1 MKYFNSIREF
11 FWPLLAKDENEEK
24 PGLNPESKLVQ
35 AENLNKA
42 LELMLKIYESE
53 GERSKNI
60 ESKASLFIGTISVL
74 TTIAVG
80 FTTILIKESSFK
92 VSLFMLLLLL
102 FVMTIYLV
110 RTVWFAVKALERK
123 SFFSLSEKDFLNSA
137 TGETYTRQIISSIAV
152 ILKKNEDTINNKVNN
167 MVMAQEYFKRA
178 IVVVAIYSLSLVI
191 FYFSQSNWV
200 HC

>member
-1 MKYFNSIREF
+1 MKDINSIREF
-11 FWPLLAKDENEEK
+11 FWPLLTNDENEEK
-24 PGLNPESKLVQ
+24 PLLKPESETIQSEHLD
-35 AENLNKA
+35 KA

-53 GERSKNI
+53 GERSKSI
-60 ESKASLFIGTISVL
+60 ETKASLFIGTISVL

-80 FTTILIKESSFK
+80 LTTILIKESSFK
-92 VSLFMLLLLL
+92 VSLFLLLLLL

-110 RTVWFAVKALERK
+110 RTLWFAVKALERK
-123 SFFSLSEKDFLNSA
+123 SYLSLSSKDFLKA
-137 TGETYTRQIISSIAV
+137 DTGDTYTRQIISSMAV
-152 ILKKNEDTINNKVNN
+152 ILKNNEDTINDKVNN

-178 IVVVAIYSLSLVI
+178 IIVVGVYAFFLVI